1 MTRLFRRMMG
11 SVRLLRRVRG
21 SCLGAVM
28 FGGMIGIYWIKRRF
42 RNLSMMLYHRDRVLG
57 HSTILRLNQ
66 SLICKGS
73 SPSLLLGKKG
83 NKCFRGIRINL
94 SFITPNPA
102 IAARGLEV
110 STKKL
115 LSNKKA
121 ITLSSTALTTTQ
133 TSLKD

>member
-11 SVRLLRRVRG
+11 TVPFLRRVRG

-28 FGGMIGIYWIKRRF
+28 FGGLGGGSRTSRQF
-42 RNLSMMLYHRDRVLG
+42 RNLLMTLYHHNRLLG
-57 HSTILRLNQ
+57 HSTILRRSQ

-73 SPSLLLGKKG
+73 SPNLLLGRKG
-83 NKCFRGIRINL
+83 NKYFRGIRINL

-102 IAARGLEV
+102 IAARDSEV

-115 LSNKKA
+115 LSSKKA
-121 ITLSSTALTTTQ
+121 ITLSSTASTTTQ
-133 TSLKD
+133 TKLKD